1 MITWYLPAAVQ
12 GEGLRD
18 FQDGWLLSTSDRAF
32 VLAPAETDDLGP
44 GELPAPGQGHHRW
57 DWWLGAGQ
65 GNLYSMQELALRSV
79 DCGLLFRSGKLPLS
93 FAFSWERLGE
103 SLYLEDTKTLRFRVG
118 ARAWVG
124 VRVRARRWW
133 VEKEPVDLGL
143 EVGLQGGF
151 SFRTGDSFRGDIGI
165 WLHAADLP
173 NWHDHGGR
181 RTLAD
186 FKLFYPGTG
195 FALRVDQKNDG
206 VPVLSLEIMGRLSPR
221 LGLGWRV
228 DPETGSMGGNLAY
241 RVGVFWFQTSHL
253 VHPALGVTHRFH
265 LGTGDPGA
273 SPW

>member
-1 MITWYLPAAVQ
+1 MK
-12 GEGLRD
+12 
-18 FQDGWLLSTSDRAF
+18 
-32 VLAPAETDDLGP
+32 
-44 GELPAPGQGHHRW
+44 
-57 DWWLGAGQ
+57 
-65 GNLYSMQELALRSV
+65 ELALRSV

-103 SLYLEDTKTLRFRVG
+103 SLYLEDTKTMSFRVG
-118 ARAWVG
+118 ERAWVA
-124 VRVRARRWW
+124 VRTRVRRWL
-133 VEKEPVDLGL
+133 VEYLPVDSGV

-151 SFRTGDSFRGDIGI
+151 SFRKGESFRGNIGF
-165 WLHAADLP
+165 WLHPTDLP
-173 NWHDHGGR
+173 AWHGHGGR

-195 FALRVDQKNDG
+195 LALRVDQKSDG

-221 LGLGWRV
+221 LGLGWRI
-228 DPETGSMGGNLAY
+228 DPETGSMGGSLSF
-241 RVGVFWFQTSHL
+241 RVGGFWLQSSHL